1 MIKLFAFLGN
11 YGKEYKDTRHNA
23 GFFCAE
29 NLSLTKEL
37 SWLNKF
43 TGEYAKAN
51 SSYFNETLHFLKPLT
66 YMNRSG
72 DSIAQVVKFYKI
84 KPNEV
89 LVFHDELELEKATLS
104 LKWAGGLGGHNG
116 LRSIKAQL
124 GTADFW
130 RLRVGIGRPTNEQFD
145 ISDYVLSRFTKN
157 EIENLQFQIPKLDK
171 LIDEILKC
179 EEDEAL
185 KALIPK
191 WAKIKLMEK

>member
-11 YGKEYKDTRHNA
+11 YGSEYKDTRHNA

-29 NLSLTKEL
+29 NLMLSKNL
-37 SWLNKF
+37 SWSNKF
-43 TGEYAKAN
+43 SGEYAKAN
-51 SSYFNETLHFLKPLT
+51 SPHFDETLHFLKPLT

-72 DSIAQVVKFYKI
+72 DSIAQLVKFYKI
-84 KPNEV
+84 KPSEV

-130 RLRVGIGRPTNEQFD
+130 RLRVGIGRPANANAD
-145 ISDYVLSRFTKN
+145 ISDYVLSRFTKK
-157 EIENLQFQIPKLDK
+157 EMDDLLFHIPKLDD
-171 LIDEILKC
+171 LVGEIIKC
-179 EEDEAL
+179 ENDDAL

-191 WAKIKLMEK
+191 WAKVKLEAE